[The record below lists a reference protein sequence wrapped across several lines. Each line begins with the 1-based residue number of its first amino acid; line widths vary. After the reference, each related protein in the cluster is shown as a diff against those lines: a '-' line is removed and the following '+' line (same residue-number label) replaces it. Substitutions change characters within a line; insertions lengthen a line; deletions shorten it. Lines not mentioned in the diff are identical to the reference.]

1 MLSRNLDLECHKTQP
16 NTSADGRKPLVGL
29 PKCMLPLAS
38 AVMPQVLGGG
48 ATAKLSVGVQ
58 HQASVRLL
66 VGQINSQNRVGL

>member
-1 MLSRNLDLECHKTQP
+1 MLSRNLDLECQKTQP

-48 ATAKLSVGVQ
+48 ATAKLSVG
-58 HQASVRLL
+58 ASPQKATDSDRNTHPLTTPEA
-66 VGQINSQNRVGL
+66 

>member
-1 MLSRNLDLECHKTQP
+1 MLSDNLDLECHKTQP

-29 PKCMLPLAS
+29 PRCLLPLTS
-38 AVMPQVLGGG
+38 AVMPQVLDGG

-58 HQASVRLL
+58 HQARVRLL